1 MFKKIIRHFLFT
13 PFLILSSGLLVVG
26 CAQKTIIPHTGQNNL
41 EPVNSIRWNDYDDLN
56 KPENL
61 NVAKLDHKV
70 YDILAN
76 NYFDYWHLNK
86 IKKNPRK
93 NIINNLILR
102 MKNDDKGIIIKPTL
116 ALNTLGTDNDN
127 NHWKITVTLNKNN
140 WFFKTDKQFT
150 KILSVDFNV
159 FDLNHLDL
167 SWIHSF
173 KSTAYLQ
180 KIIYNEISQ
189 QVKQRVTVPFKNGN
203 EIKKDVNIKFYD
215 FLSKNKKLLPLPI
228 NDNFSKIT
236 KIKVVI
242 TPNLKTKDKNGWIFH
257 QSLTTC
263 VESTV
268 YSLSRYKYFLNQEN
282 INLDNFSSL
291 QDLYQNLA
299 ARMKK
304 MYLSWN
310 KDTKK
315 VPVFLKNKNLSWAA
329 YDETNSPIPDIE
341 PLSMVKTCTV
351 KLTLLKD
358 TQFFYGSKKE
368 TVLISLK
375 RNNNLFDLSTINFKM
390 IHGFKYGANF
400 YQFVKQQVVFNYN
413 QQMPNLKNPLT
424 LAKLNQDQNFTLS
437 ISKHVKNGQHFNLIA
452 NNYHPQIFTYQNVIR
467 IQIIVADD
475 DQYFQS
481 NTYTYNIGASNLTA
495 ISLRFNMFRS
505 QEYIQ
510 MHTVKNLITA
520 TYNNLYNYYQQ
531 RTQSTSITPQDIK
544 NDKSIIIYVSDSHQ
558 TNINP
563 TTILNENQKYFIHVN
578 LYRYTD
584 SYFIY
589 GANIVY
595 TYQNQK

>member
-76 NYFDYWHLNK
+76 NYFDYNHLNQ
-86 IKKNPRK
+86 IKTNLRK
-93 NIINNLILR
+93 NIINNLILK
-102 MKNDDKGIIIKPTL
+102 MKKDDKDIIIKPTV
-116 ALNTLGTDNDN
+116 ALNTFGTDNDN

-167 SWIHSF
+167 SWIHIF
-173 KSTAYLQ
+173 KSTTSLQ
-180 KIIYNEISQ
+180 NIIYNEIFQ
-189 QVKQRVTVPFKNGN
+189 QAKQRVKVPFKNVN

-228 NDNFSKIT
+228 NDHFPKIT

-242 TPNLKTKDKNGWIFH
+242 TPNLKTNDKNGWIFH

-329 YDETNSPIPDIE
+329 YDENNMQIPDIE
-341 PLSMVKTCTV
+341 PLSMVKTCTIKV
-351 KLTLLKD
+351 TLLKD
-358 TQFFYGSKKE
+358 TQFFYGSKKPI
-368 TVLISLK
+368 VLISLK
-375 RNNNLFDLSTINFKM
+375 RNTNLFDLSKMNFKM

-400 YQFVKQQVVFNYN
+400 YQFVKEQVVLNYN
-413 QQMPNLKNPLT
+413 RLFPNLKTPLT
-424 LAKLNQDQNFTLS
+424 LAKLNQDINFTLS
-437 ISKHVKNGQHFNLIA
+437 ISKHVKNGRRFILVA
-452 NNYHPQIFTYQNVIR
+452 NNYHPEIFTYQNDIR
-467 IQIIVADD
+467 IKIIVADND
-475 DQYFQS
+475 LYFQS
-481 NTYTYNIGASNLTA
+481 NTYTYNIDASNLTA
-495 ISLRFNMFRS
+495 IRLRYHIFTS

-510 MHTVKNLITA
+510 MRTVKDLITA
-520 TYNNLYNYYQQ
+520 TSNNLYNYYQK
-531 RTQSTSITPQDIK
+531 RTQSTSITPNDIK
-544 NDKSIIIYVSDSHQ
+544 NDKSIIIYVSDAHQ
-558 TNINP
+558 TSLASS
-563 TTILNENQKYFIHVN
+563 TILKTNRKYYIHVN
-578 LYRYTD
+578 LYIYTD

-595 TYQNQK
+595 TY